1 MSSTS
6 QRCHYCNLSIWLFSL
21 IQPTMV
27 DMNSNDSLVMRW
39 IVMRS
44 SGKKLVIYHLNILS
58 TFMMRVNIFLK
69 SFISKSY
76 KHKLQRVPGEQT
88 KSCIGWR
95 RDGALDL
102 SIEDFFLWDESD
114 VRKKIL
120 RHIYYTVS
128 SLLKNNMEKR
138 NSKMDK
144 TRNKEIKPSK
154 SGLKDHIQKRKSV
167 DILNLNSKFGMERLN
182 QTYTPKEYHKALHMP
197 PTLILTSAP
206 MFTQSVK

>member
-1 MSSTS
+1 
-6 QRCHYCNLSIWLFSL
+6 
-21 IQPTMV
+21 
-27 DMNSNDSLVMRW
+27 
-39 IVMRS
+39 
-44 SGKKLVIYHLNILS
+44 
-58 TFMMRVNIFLK
+58 
-69 SFISKSY
+69 
-76 KHKLQRVPGEQT
+76 
-88 KSCIGWR
+88 
-95 RDGALDL
+95 
-102 SIEDFFLWDESD
+102 
-114 VRKKIL
+114 
-120 RHIYYTVS
+120 
-128 SLLKNNMEKR
+128 MEKR

>member
-1 MSSTS
+1 M
-6 QRCHYCNLSIWLFSL
+6 
-21 IQPTMV
+21 
-27 DMNSNDSLVMRW
+27 
-39 IVMRS
+39 
-44 SGKKLVIYHLNILS
+44 VIYHLNILS
-58 TFMMRVNIFLK
+58 TFMMRVNTFLK
-69 SFISKSY
+69 LLISKSY
-76 KHKLQRVPGEQT
+76 RYNLYHIKYRSYLESKRNHVLKKR
-88 KSCIGWR
+88 WR
-95 RDGALDL
+95 AW

-167 DILNLNSKFGMERLN
+167 DILNLNSKFGMERSKSTKTIPWKNTKKPYILRVH
-182 QTYTPKEYHKALHMP
+182 TPSTFA
-197 PTLILTSAP
+197 IISGRTSIGW
-206 MFTQSVK
+206 VKLDGSNYSGPNLSSNNFPLDSLLL